1 MVEYNLKWF
10 DSYSAGINQW
20 TSVYGEKEQKIETT
34 TTTPTTISP
43 VTGSTVMNVT
53 VKTSTTTTP
62 EPSSA
67 TLNAYNSLVILQ
79 LTVFAVLIKTYFL

>member
-20 TSVYGEKEQKIETT
+20 TSVYGEKEQTIETT
-34 TTTPTTISP
+34 TTPLTTIPP
-43 VTGSTVMNVT
+43 VTSSTVKIVT
-53 VKTSTTTTP
+53 DKTPTTTP

-67 TLNAYNSLVILQ
+67 TLNTYNILVILQ
-79 LTVFAVLIKTYFL
+79 LTVFAVLTKTYLL